1 MINNKPIGAIC
12 IASVKIAKVLQS
24 VGRNGKAMGGFDGK
38 ILADIKS
45 MGIVAEKIYAEG
57 IVVDNEN
64 KIISTHAYVEA
75 KSIKEAAGGI
85 EIL

>member
-38 ILADIKS
+38 ILADGKPKQVLSQKDVILKYS
-45 MGIVAEKIYAEG
+45 NLYSLS
-57 IVVDNEN
+57 
-64 KIISTHAYVEA
+64 IINNSVLSCFNVYLSISRST
-75 KSIKEAAGGI
+75 
-85 EIL
+85 